1 MVGFVME
8 VSCFGQRLCRDFL
21 KKTCILFFVT
31 IVVSDLSR
39 QVGLI
44 EHFVQVSCYITLKLI
59 ELSKFLSFLLVM
71 IVKWSLSSGSN
82 ILFSMDTPTTP
93 ARTASYHSELEYIWE
108 KLNDEIRKPGNKVVF
123 SDLIC
128 LPLFAFNCSRFNFS
142 KSNFPLNVK
151 GNP

>member
-1 MVGFVME
+1 M
-8 VSCFGQRLCRDFL
+8 
-21 KKTCILFFVT
+21 FFVT

-71 IVKWSLSSGSN
+71 IVKSLSSGSN

-108 KLNDEIRKPGNKVVF
+108 KLNDEIRKPGNKVIF